1 MVILNTEILLKGLI
15 FPESPRWHDDKLW
28 FSDFEKKAVMTV
40 DLEGNTETIIELQNS
55 PSGLGWDT
63 KGRLLIVSMQ
73 DKRLLR
79 HDPEGLTEV
88 ANISNLAR
96 FNCNDMVVDKV
107 GRAYIGNF
115 GFDMWKEE
123 PFHPAE
129 IILVSPDG
137 NAKVAADELAF
148 PNGMV
153 ITPDGQTLIVGETFA
168 ARLTAFDIKDD
179 GMLKNRRTWANLKSV
194 APDGICL
201 DGEDGIWV
209 AAPGRG
215 RVVRVL
221 EGGKTTHKVKVT
233 TQAYACMLGGKDNKT
248 LFVATSK
255 DNRIGYRGDGK
266 IEMLKV
272 EVPHAGLP

>member
-15 FPESPRWHDDKLW
+15 FPESPRWHDGKLW

-40 DLEGNTETIIELQNS
+40 DLEGNNEIVVELQNS
-55 PSGLGWDT
+55 PSGLGWDP

-79 HDPEGLTEV
+79 LDPEGLTEI
-88 ANISNLAR
+88 ANISNLAT
-96 FNCNDMVVDKV
+96 FNCNDMVVDTL

-115 GFDMWKEE
+115 GFDMWNEK

-129 IILVSPDG
+129 IILISPDG
-137 NAKVAADELAF
+137 NARVAANELAF

-153 ITPDGQTLIVGETFA
+153 ITPDGRTLIVGETFA
-168 ARLTAFDIKDD
+168 ARLTAFDIMDD
-179 GMLKNRRTWANLKSV
+179 GILKNRRIWANLKSV

-201 DGEDGIWV
+201 DEEGGIWV

-215 RVVRVL
+215 RVVRVV

-233 TQAYACMLGGKDNKT
+233 TQAYACMLGGPNRQT

-266 IEMLKV
+266 IEMINV
-272 EVPHAGLP
+272 EVPGTGLP